1 MREYYKNP
9 EKTAEALDADGWL
22 HTGDIGLFDQ
32 CGRLAIID
40 RLKNIFKLSQVKF
53 CSALSAQL
61 HWKHCK
67 TRMLI
72 IASFQGEYI
81 APEKIEGVYQKHEL
95 VAQAFVYG
103 DSLQSTLVGIIHPDK
118 DELTKW
124 AKANPDFAN
133 KSFEE
138 LCADFDV
145 KKKVLSALTAYG
157 KENGL
162 KGFEQVKKIYLTSEE
177 FTVENDLLTPTFKL
191 KREIAKK
198 KFEKEIETMYA
209 GRSFN

>member
-1 MREYYKNP
+1 
-9 EKTAEALDADGWL
+9 
-22 HTGDIGLFDQ
+22 
-32 CGRLAIID
+32 
-40 RLKNIFKLSQVKF
+40 
-53 CSALSAQL
+53 
-61 HWKHCK
+61 
-67 TRMLI
+67 MLI

-198 KFEKEIETMYA
+198 KFAKEIETMYA